1 LLHVQFF
8 QRLGDYNI
16 VGIFLFI
23 INMKRKS
30 HSIIIDII
38 NNDKKKY
45 ELNLELAGKFCKNI
59 PQS

>member
-1 LLHVQFF
+1 
-8 QRLGDYNI
+8 
-16 VGIFLFI
+16 
-23 INMKRKS
+23 MKRKS

-45 ELNLELAGKFCKNI
+45 ELNLKLAGKFCKNT